1 MSNFG
6 ETRPVAGAVLVGG
19 SSTRMGTDKALI
31 EIDGAPMAQRCTQA
45 LAAAGL
51 SPVLIV
57 GGESRSFEGWETVHV
72 ADLWPGEGP
81 LGGII
86 TAFQSIDADLL
97 MVVPCDLV
105 NPSAEAIARII
116 EMVGTHDVA
125 VPIIDGRAQ
134 WLFSIWQRRALSVL
148 EEEFRGGTR
157 SIRSAVSALDL
168 CRVVVG
174 RVPYELDPYVDADT
188 PDQLKA
194 RRPSSG
200 G

>member
-1 MSNFG
+1 
-6 ETRPVAGAVLVGG
+6 VAGAVLVGG

-31 EIDGAPMAQRCTQA
+31 EIDGTPMAQRCTQA

-57 GGESRSFEGWETVHV
+57 GGEPRSFEGWDAVHV
-72 ADLWPGEGP
+72 DDQWAGEGP

-86 TAFQSIDADLL
+86 SAFRSVDTDLL

-105 NPSAEAIARII
+105 NPSAEAIALMI
-116 EMVGTHDVA
+116 EMVGSHDVA

-148 EEEFRGGTR
+148 EAEFSGGTR

-168 CRVVVG
+168 CRAVVH
-174 RVPYELDPYVDADT
+174 RATDEPDPYLDADT
-188 PDQLKA
+188 PDQLRA